1 MKTKFTRLAVTILGA
16 VAWLTTAAQPANGI
30 PDGNYLLTVEVAGKE
45 QRLNL
50 KVQDGKAKCV
60 KASDPSLAN
69 VEGYFQKGQLQGAPP
84 NAFLARFRNGIDSQ
98 LWILRADGAFAVR
111 ETPDRGEQQS
121 AVPVKGDTLEAPK
134 KK

>member
-1 MKTKFTRLAVTILGA
+1 MKTKFARLIVTLIGTI
-16 VAWLTTAAQPANGI
+16 AWLTTAAQSVNGI
-30 PDGNYLLTVEVAGKE
+30 PDGNYLLTVEIRGKE

-50 KVQDGKAKCV
+50 KIQDGKAKCV

-84 NAFLARFRNGIDSQ
+84 NAVLARFRNGIDSQ
-98 LWILRADGAFAVR
+98 LWILRADGAIAVR
-111 ETPDRGEQQS
+111 EIPDRGEQQS
-121 AVPVKGDTLEAPK
+121 AVPVNGDSLEAPK